1 MDKDQAAAMACYRE
15 ALTLDPGL
23 DAAWFDLG
31 LIHKRAG
38 DWEQSFDCN
47 LRAAEILGE
56 KKGEPAW
63 WNLGIAATAL
73 HRWDTARRA
82 WRAYGVDVPDGD
94 GPIDADFGF
103 GPVRINP
110 SGDGEV
116 VWGQRIDPARI
127 RLHSIPFPASGH
139 RWDDIVLH
147 DGVPNGYREWRGTK
161 RPVFDELSRWGPS
174 DVPTL
179 QAAVS
184 AGTVDVEKLIIRF
197 YENGHA
203 AENWSRSV
211 RMLCRRCSEGTVHA
225 EHSDEALASGG
236 EHLVGI
242 AAPLP
247 AAQGVVAAWERSPGR
262 RCHSLDLVR

>member
-110 SGDGEV
+110 SGAGEV

-184 AGTVDVEKLIIRF
+184 AGTDDVEKLIIRF

-225 EHSDEALASGG
+225 EHSDKALASGG

-247 AAQGVVAAWERSPGR
+247 AAQAVVAAWERSPGR
-262 RCHSLDLVR
+262 RCHSLDLVL